1 MRILRAPAVLSA
13 ATVAALLLAGCGG
26 SDDAGTEAAASTSA
40 APESPL
46 TEYLSAVYGGDL
58 SPEEQER
65 QATEQMARQEE
76 LAAQCMQEEGFE
88 YAPNTAGMSFSAGSD
103 VEWEPDDR
111 EWVAQYGYGAVKS
124 PFSEQPQPTEEFV
137 DPNEDYLAAL
147 SESERNAF
155 YEALYGPQPTEEEM
169 AEQEAAAEDGSA
181 AMEYDWQT
189 AGCQGRAQ
197 HEVSGDQLYESAE
210 FRPLLD
216 AINDLYTDTATHPE
230 VVALDGEWAA
240 CMDAA
245 GQPGF
250 TTQTDAQESI
260 YEAQNAFYEQGA
272 TATSELDAEATAAP
286 AEDGSFPGGPDQAE
300 LDALGEEEVALA
312 LVDLDCREQTD
323 YRDRQSEVQR
333 QVEEEFIADHKTE
346 LDALVAASE
355 QD

>member
-13 ATVAALLLAGCGG
+13 ATVAALVLAGCGG
-26 SDDAGTEAAASTSA
+26 SDDPGTAAAASTSA
-40 APESPL
+40 EQETPL
-46 TEYLSAVYGGDL
+46 TKYLSAVWGGDL

-65 QATEQMARQEE
+65 KATEDMARQEE

-88 YAPNTAGMSFSAGSD
+88 YAPNTAGMSYGSSSD

-124 PFSEQPQPTEEFV
+124 PWNEQPQPTEEFV
-137 DPNEDYLAAL
+137 DPNADYVAAL
-147 SESERNAF
+147 SESEQTAF

-169 AEQEAAAEDGSA
+169 AAQEAASEDGSVET
-181 AMEYDWQT
+181 EYDWQT

-197 HEVSGDQLYESAE
+197 HEVSGEDLYSSEE
-210 FRPLLD
+210 FRPLFD
-216 AINDLYTDTATHPE
+216 AINDLYTETATRPE
-230 VVALDGEWAA
+230 IVALDGEWAA

-250 TTQTDAQESI
+250 TTQMDAQQSI
-260 YEAQNAFYEQGA
+260 YDAQNAFYEDSSLA
-272 TATSELDAEATAAP
+272 TTELDAEATSGAP
-286 AEDGSFPGGPDQAE
+286 FEEPDQAE

-323 YRDRQSEVQR
+323 YRDRQLEVQR
-333 QVEEEFIADHKTE
+333 QVEEQFIADHQAE